1 MRTRRWFAL
10 LLLLPTMAWAGTL
23 QQDLDAMAMS
33 FHGRIAIYAKD
44 LNTGRSVAVAADEEV
59 ATASVIKLPVMLEAM
74 YQVKAGRLKLDD
86 PIVLKDSDKVQGS
99 GVLQFLHGGLRLTL
113 EDAIALMM
121 MLSDNTGANL
131 TMQAV
136 GIPSVN
142 ARLAVMGL
150 KHTYL
155 YKEVYKK
162 PTGPMPPDQ
171 KKFGLGKTTA
181 REMAAVMESVA
192 RCDLGDKALCDKM
205 IYIMKNQQ
213 YRNMVARDLETV
225 DTTETPS
232 TIAAKLG
239 QLDDVRN
246 EVALVE
252 TPGAKIVISAFTWD
266 NQDQRWTPDNEAEV
280 LIGRVARRIVDEWGK
295 APAAAK

>member
-1 MRTRRWFAL
+1 MRFRRWFAL

-23 QQDLDAMAMS
+23 QQDLDAMARS

-113 EDAIALMM
+113 EDAISLMM

-131 TMQAV
+131 VMEAA
-136 GIPSVN
+136 GIPNVN
-142 ARLAVMGL
+142 ARLAAMGL
-150 KHTYL
+150 KHTCL

-162 PTGPMPPDQ
+162 PAGPMPPDQ

-192 RCDLGDKALCDKM
+192 RCDLGDKAFCDKM

-280 LIGRVARRIVDEWGK
+280 LIGRMARRIVDEWGRP
-295 APAAAK
+295 PAAPK

>member
-1 MRTRRWFAL
+1 MRTGRWFAL

-23 QQDLDAMAMS
+23 QQDLDAMAKS
-33 FHGRIAIYAKD
+33 FHGHIALYAKN
-44 LNTGRSVAVAADEEV
+44 LKTGQTAAVDPDEEA
-59 ATASVIKLPVMLEAM
+59 ATASVIKLPIMLEAM
-74 YQVKAGRLKLDD
+74 YQVKAGKHHLDD

-113 EDAIALMM
+113 EDTMSLMM

-131 TMQAV
+131 MMEAV
-136 GIPSVN
+136 GIPNVN
-142 ARLAVMGL
+142 ARTTAMGL

-155 YKEVYKK
+155 YKEIYKK
-162 PTGPMPPDQ
+162 AVGPQPPDQ
-171 KKFGLGKTTA
+171 KKFGLGKTTP

-192 RCDLGDKALCDKM
+192 RCDLGDQALCDKM
-205 IYIMKNQQ
+205 IFIMKNQQ
-213 YRNMVARDLETV
+213 YRNMIARDLETV

-239 QLDDVRN
+239 QLDDMRN

-252 TPGAKIVISAFTWD
+252 TPGARIVISAFTWD
-266 NQDQRWTPDNEAEV
+266 NRDQRWTPDNEAEV
-280 LIGRVARRIVDEWGK
+280 LIGRMARRIVDEWGR
-295 APAAAK
+295 APAAAQ

>member
-1 MRTRRWFAL
+1 MRFRRWFAL

-23 QQDLDAMAMS
+23 QQDLDAMARS

-113 EDAIALMM
+113 EDAISLMM

-131 TMQAV
+131 VMEAA
-136 GIPSVN
+136 GIPNVN
-142 ARLAVMGL
+142 ARLAAMGL
-150 KHTYL
+150 KHTCL

-162 PTGPMPPDQ
+162 PAGPMPPDQ

-280 LIGRVARRIVDEWGK
+280 LIGRMARRIVDEWGRP
-295 APAAAK
+295 PAAPK